1 MLINLSNINE
11 FLWEEFDF
19 KHALTDVL
27 RAENLAIIEA
37 KKQVLQQ
44 TDEQTYKQRKKH
56 IIGVIDFKVGLSGK
70 F

>member
-1 MLINLSNINE
+1 MTKIINDVNKLINLSKINQ

-44 TDEQTYKQRKKH
+44 TD
-56 IIGVIDFKVGLSGK
+56 
-70 F
+70 